1 MKQVWI
7 ISAFLFVAFGV
18 IAAGIYIWQAI
29 GPVSLSIHGWLAVGA
44 GVSGS
49 FLLGGGLM
57 WLSFYS
63 ARSGHD
69 QAAAD
74 EQEKLEKR
82 K

>member
-1 MKQVWI
+1 MKQFWMIMPFLLVAI
-7 ISAFLFVAFGV
+7 LASAGGL
-18 IAAGIYIWQAI
+18 YIWEAI
-29 GPVSLSIHGWLAVGA
+29 GPVELTMHGWIAVAA

-63 ARSGHD
+63 ARTGHD
-69 QAAAD
+69 QRAAE

>member
-7 ISAFLFVAFGV
+7 IAAFLLVALCV
-18 IAAGIYIWQAI
+18 IAAGVYIWQAV
-29 GPVSLSIHGWLAVGA
+29 GPVSLSLHGWLAVGA